1 MYLGNKDSDLTQ
13 PPLRKSIRLLYGKV
27 FTENIRLA
35 NLRGIIFYV
44 YHAISLEFCHNTSNY
59 G

>member
-27 FTENIRLA
+27 FTENIGLA

-44 YHAISLEFCHNTSNY
+44 YHAINHIS
-59 G
+59 